1 MRQSQKGK
9 SLSKATIEM
18 LLRQYRM
25 MHIVNW
31 SELGRRCGVSNVTAK
46 KYIEA
51 HLKDNKS

>member
-1 MRQSQKGK
+1 VRQPQKGK
-9 SLSKATIEM
+9 PLSKATIKM

-25 MHIVNW
+25 MHKVNW
-31 SELGRRCGVSNVTAK
+31 LELGRRCGVASGTAK

>member
-1 MRQSQKGK
+1 MRQPQKGK
-9 SLSKATIEM
+9 PLSKATIKM

-25 MHIVNW
+25 MHKVNW
-31 SELGRRCGVSNVTAK
+31 LELGRRCGVASGTAK